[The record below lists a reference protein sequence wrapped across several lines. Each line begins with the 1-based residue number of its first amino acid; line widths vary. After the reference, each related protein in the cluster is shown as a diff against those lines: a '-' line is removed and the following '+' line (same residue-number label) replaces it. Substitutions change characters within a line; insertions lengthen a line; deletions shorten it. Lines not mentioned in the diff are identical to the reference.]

1 MRRSPFRG
9 EVQGLTC
16 HSFNLSS
23 ELRHGILPV
32 TVGEDFMRVTMMM
45 AAVAATAML
54 AGAAQAQT
62 ATDGRYQAALE
73 TMITETTQ
81 GHCPAEVMG
90 DQLLAACNQQVAA
103 MSAGLQSLGPVVS
116 VTFLGAEDL
125 ADGRLERYA
134 VVFSGGQTLNWAIGG
149 EADGKF
155 NNAFVG
161 G

>member
-1 MRRSPFRG
+1 
-9 EVQGLTC
+9 
-16 HSFNLSS
+16 
-23 ELRHGILPV
+23 
-32 TVGEDFMRVTMMM
+32 MRVTMMM
-45 AAVAATAML
+45 AAVAAAAML
-54 AGAAQAQT
+54 TGAAQAQT

-81 GHCPAEVMG
+81 GHCPDEVMAE
-90 DQLLAACNQQVAA
+90 QLLTACNAQLAG

-116 VTFLGAEDL
+116 ITFLGAEDR

-155 NNAFVG
+155 STAFVG
-161 G
+161 